1 MLIYICFMNL
11 KENDITIED
20 FDITKFIL
28 IEKKETYAIGT
39 YENDYIE
46 IPIEDLQKDKI
57 NE

>member
-1 MLIYICFMNL
+1 MNL
-11 KENDITIED
+11 EENDITIED

-46 IPIEDLQKDKI
+46 IPIEDLEKDKT